1 MDELLDKY
9 RLRNEVEVNFRLM
22 LGDLHRT
29 TRVQSSQSLD
39 GMLLVTFVALSL
51 LANLRTMLKRKL
63 PAHEIIRAVD
73 CDIMDFNEEYT
84 LSDYYTISEMLT
96 ELKSVVAI
104 RSHRTQQTR
113 LINLTSKQK
122 GLLKELGCEGLF
134 DNADEL
140 WELMSAEHLASYIAA
155 VKAQDELNAQ
165 AAQTT
170 ASADKA

>member
-1 MDELLDKY
+1 
-9 RLRNEVEVNFRLM
+9 
-22 LGDLHRT
+22 
-29 TRVQSSQSLD
+29 
-39 GMLLVTFVALSL
+39 MLLVTFVALSL

-63 PAHEIIRAVD
+63 PAHENIRAVD

-104 RSHRTQQTR
+104 RRSHRTQQTR

>member
-1 MDELLDKY
+1 
-9 RLRNEVEVNFRLM
+9 
-22 LGDLHRT
+22 
-29 TRVQSSQSLD
+29 
-39 GMLLVTFVALSL
+39 
-51 LANLRTMLKRKL
+51 
-63 PAHEIIRAVD
+63 
-73 CDIMDFNEEYT
+73 
-84 LSDYYTISEMLT
+84 MLT

>member
-1 MDELLDKY
+1 MDHKPFHELRRSFHFARKT
-9 RLRNEVEVNFRLM
+9 VP
-22 LGDLHRT
+22 
-29 TRVQSSQSLD
+29 
-39 GMLLVTFVALSL
+39 LSCS
-51 LANLRTMLKRKL
+51 
-63 PAHEIIRAVD
+63 RA
-73 CDIMDFNEEYT
+73 
-84 LSDYYTISEMLT
+84 LT

-122 GLLKELGCEGLF
+122 GLLKELGYEGLF

-170 ASADKA
+170 ASAAKA

>member
-1 MDELLDKY
+1 
-9 RLRNEVEVNFRLM
+9 
-22 LGDLHRT
+22 
-29 TRVQSSQSLD
+29 
-39 GMLLVTFVALSL
+39 MLLVTFVALSL

-63 PAHEIIRAVD
+63 PAHENIRAVD

-122 GLLKELGCEGLF
+122 VGVRRTLRQCRRTVGADVCRAFGKLHCCREG
-134 DNADEL
+134 AR
-140 WELMSAEHLASYIAA
+140 
-155 VKAQDELNAQ
+155 
-165 AAQTT
+165 
-170 ASADKA
+170 